1 MSLPRMSPTL
11 RGIAAMI
18 AAMMLFIT
26 NDMMLKLATQHLPV
40 GEVLGAR
47 SVFATLFVLALLAFT
62 GELRHAL
69 GAFRPKVIARSSLDS
84 ATTFLYVIA
93 LAVLPISTTTTIY
106 MAAPLI
112 TTALAVPLLGEK
124 VGLKRAI
131 AIAIGFSGAVVV
143 AHPDPATFSLFAILP
158 LIAATCGSLRDIVTR
173 GIGAH
178 VPGGVVVLSSTIA
191 LGVTGAAFAAW
202 EPWSIPTLAGGA
214 LIVAA
219 GATFAFGNLLL
230 VYAFRH
236 APVQVVSPLR
246 YVMVPVALIYGYFIF
261 GHVPDSWAT
270 IGTIL
275 VVGAGLYSIQQEAA
289 RSHKAGKDAK
299 AREVETAREAE
310 QAVAT
315 KVAPLEAAPLG
326 AAPVMPPVDSP
337 IPAAAGSAVA
347 ARLSPPANDD
357 APPTKTTKGGAPQS
371 AAITRECPHS

>member
-1 MSLPRMSPTL
+1 MSLVSPTL
-11 RGIAAMI
+11 RGVAAMI
-18 AAMMLFIT
+18 AAMLLFIT
-26 NDMMLKLATQHLPV
+26 NDMMLKLATQHMPV

-47 SVFATLFVLALLAFT
+47 SLVATLFVLGLLAAT

-69 GAFRPKVIARSSLDS
+69 AAFKPKVIARSSLDS

-131 AIAIGFSGAVVV
+131 AIAIGFSGAVIV

-173 GIGAH
+173 GIGAN
-178 VPGGVVVLSSTIA
+178 VPGGVVVLSSTVA
-191 LGVTGAAFAAW
+191 LGVTGAGFALW
-202 EPWSIPTLAGGA
+202 EPWSVPTLAGSA
-214 LIVAA
+214 LVVGT
-219 GATFAFGNLLL
+219 GATFALGNLLL

-289 RSHKAGKDAK
+289 RGRKAERDAK
-299 AREVETAREAE
+299 ALKAAEAD
-310 QAVAT
+310 QI
-315 KVAPLEAAPLG
+315 L
-326 AAPVMPPVDSP
+326 PVMPPLPSP

-357 APPTKTTKGGAPQS
+357 APRAAPKGGKGGAPQP

>member
-1 MSLPRMSPTL
+1 MSLRLMSPTM

-40 GEVLGAR
+40 GEVLGVR
-47 SVFATLFVLALLAFT
+47 SVFATLFVLGLLAAT

-69 GAFRPKVIARSSLDS
+69 GAFKPKVIARSSLDS
-84 ATTFLYVIA
+84 ATTFIYVIA

-131 AIAIGFSGAVVV
+131 AIAIGFSGAVIV

-173 GIGAH
+173 GIGAN
-178 VPGGVVVLSSTIA
+178 VPGGVVVLSSTVA

-202 EPWSIPTLAGGA
+202 EPWSVPTLAGGA

-289 RSHKAGKDAK
+289 RSRKADRDAAALK
-299 AREVETAREAE
+299 AS
-310 QAVAT
+310 QAAAT
-315 KVAPLEAAPLG
+315 
-326 AAPVMPPVDSP
+326 AAPVMPPVASP

-357 APPTKTTKGGAPQS
+357 APPAKAPKGGAPQP

>member
-1 MSLPRMSPTL
+1 MSLRLMSPTL

-18 AAMMLFIT
+18 GAMLLFIT
-26 NDMMLKLATQHLPV
+26 NDMMLKLATAHVPV

-47 SVFATLFVLALLAFT
+47 SVFATLFVLALLAGT

-69 GAFRPKVIARSSLDS
+69 AAFRPQVLARSSLDS
-84 ATTFLYVIA
+84 ATTFIYVMA

-124 VGLKRAI
+124 VGFKRAI

-158 LIAATCGSLRDIVTR
+158 LIAATCGALRDIVTR

-191 LGVTGAAFAAW
+191 LGVTGAGFALW
-202 EPWSIPTLAGGA
+202 EPWVVPSLAGWA
-214 LIVAA
+214 LIVAT

-246 YVMVPVALIYGYFIF
+246 YVMVPVALFYGYFIF

-275 VVGAGLYSIQQEAA
+275 VVGAGLYSIQQETARGRKAA
-289 RSHKAGKDAK
+289 RD
-299 AREVETAREAE
+299 
-310 QAVAT
+310 AVA
-315 KVAPLEAAPLG
+315 ADIQASEAS
-326 AAPVMPPVDSP
+326 AAVVMPPVASP

-357 APPTKTTKGGAPQS
+357 APSAKAAKGGAPQP

>member
-1 MSLPRMSPTL
+1 MSLRLMSPTL

-18 AAMMLFIT
+18 AAMLLFIT

-47 SVFATLFVLALLAFT
+47 SVVATLFVLILLAFT

-84 ATTFLYVIA
+84 ATTFIYVIA

-131 AIAIGFSGAVVV
+131 AIAIGFSGAVIV

-158 LIAATCGSLRDIVTR
+158 LIAATCGALRDIVTR

-178 VPGGVVVLSSTIA
+178 VPGGVVVLSSTVA
-191 LGVTGAAFAAW
+191 LGVTGAGFALW
-202 EPWSIPTLAGGA
+202 EPWSVPTLAGGA
-214 LIVAA
+214 LIVAT
-219 GATFAFGNLLL
+219 GATFALGNLML

-246 YVMVPVALIYGYFIF
+246 YVMVPVALIYGFFIF

-289 RSHKAGKDAK
+289 RGRKAGKEAK
-299 AREVETAREAE
+299 AREAA
-310 QAVAT
+310 QAGT
-315 KVAPLEAAPLG
+315 DT
-326 AAPVMPPVDSP
+326 APVMPPVASP

-357 APPTKTTKGGAPQS
+357 APPAKAKGGAPQS